1 MLSGALDICIRRRAW
16 AIRGGGFANSAR
28 GATAHE
34 IAHPWLLTPC
44 QHILRAAAASASSP
58 LSIPE
63 PDQRDFGRHLI
74 RTRGGTRHRQGVVGM
89 HPAAAGAPGPGPPPL
104 EHLGGGGG
112 PEASGGAIR
121 KRGPGVETHQGVEK
135 G

>member
-1 MLSGALDICIRRRAW
+1 MGDF
-16 AIRGGGFANSAR
+16 RGGGFANSAR
-28 GATAHE
+28 GATTHE
-34 IAHPWLLTPC
+34 IGHPWLLTPC
-44 QHILRAAAASASSP
+44 QHIVRAAASSP

-63 PDQRDFGRHLI
+63 PDFGRHLI
-74 RTRGGTRHRQGVVGM
+74 RTRGGTRRRQGVVGM

-104 EHLGGGGG
+104 EHLGVVGG
-112 PEASGGAIR
+112 PGASGGAIR